1 MALEGTLKDFGL
13 ADILQLI
20 GIQRKTGVLTVE
32 NDEDAVTVS
41 FLEGQVVGADTRRRN
56 LEDLLGS
63 VLVRTGRIT
72 EAQLQEAL
80 RLQKSTLQRLG
91 YLLINQGFVSQQDLQ
106 DALRVQVTQIVYRLF
121 RWRSGRYHFAP
132 ADHMEYDRD
141 QFTPVSAET
150 ILMEGARMVDEWPI
164 IERRIRSGQMVLRK
178 TVAGAAI
185 EAPVRSL
192 VEADIDL
199 GLTTSVD
206 DGEGRDEVELPP
218 EARDVLRLVDGHS
231 SVRVLAERCP
241 LGEFDTYR
249 ILYELLNRN
258 LIEEVRAAAVLEPL
272 RPAGLGDRLASRGL
286 PMLLAAIALLSLLT
300 LRFNPVSPW
309 RVEMSGETTDRLRS
323 FASRARIEKVEQAI
337 RAFYLDTGGVPERL
351 DALVQSGF
359 LEASDLLDPWSRPY
373 RYVVAPEGYR
383 IEGLDGAGAASDQLT
398 VQHRFSAAERMVL
411 EGAATAAVTHGG
423 RARP

>member
-32 NDEDAVTVS
+32 NEDDSVTVS

-72 EAQLQEAL
+72 EAQLQDTL
-80 RLQKSTLQRLG
+80 RVQKSTLQRLG
-91 YLLINQGFVSQQDLQ
+91 YLLINSGYVSEQDLQ

-132 ADHMEYDRD
+132 ADHVEYDRD

-164 IERRIRSGQMVLRK
+164 IERRIRSGQMILRK
-178 TVAGAAI
+178 TPAGAAV

-199 GLTTSVD
+199 GLGGLAD
-206 DGEGRDEVELPP
+206 PGEGQREAELPL
-218 EARDVLRLVDGHS
+218 ETRDVLRMVDGRTP
-231 SVRVLAERCP
+231 VQVIAERCP

-249 ILYELLNRN
+249 ILYELMNRG

-272 RPAGLGDRLASRGL
+272 RPAGFGARLASHGV
-286 PMLLAAIALLSLLT
+286 PAVLAVIALASLLT
-300 LRFNPVSPW
+300 LRLNPVSPW
-309 RVEMSGETTDRLRS
+309 RVEMQGDTTDRLRM
-323 FASRARIEKVEQAI
+323 FASRARIERVEQAL
-337 RAFYLDTGGVPERL
+337 RSFYLDFGAVPERL
-351 DALVQSGF
+351 DALVQSGY
-359 LEASDLLDPWSRPY
+359 LEPPDLLDPWSRPY
-373 RYVVAPEGYR
+373 RYVLAGEGYR
-383 IEGLDGAGAASDQLT
+383 IEGLDGAGAASQDLA

-411 EGAATAAVTHGG
+411 EGAAAAATHGG

>member
-72 EAQLQEAL
+72 EAQLHQTL
-80 RLQKSTLQRLG
+80 RVQKRTLQRLG
-91 YLLINQGFVSQQDLQ
+91 YLLIHAGYVSEQDLQ
-106 DALRVQVTQIVYRLF
+106 DALRIQITQILYRLF
-121 RWRSGRYHFAP
+121 RWRAGRYQFAP
-132 ADHMEYDRD
+132 TEHMEYDREH
-141 QFTPVSAET
+141 FMPVSAET

-178 TVAGAAI
+178 TATGAAV
-185 EAPVRSL
+185 EAPVQSL

-199 GLTTSVD
+199 GLTGAAD
-206 DGEGRDEVELPP
+206 AGDGPAEVEILP
-218 EARDVLRLVDGHS
+218 EAREVLRMVDGYS
-231 SVRVLAERCP
+231 AVQVLAERCP

-249 ILYELLNRN
+249 ILYELMNRN
-258 LIEEVRAAAVLEPL
+258 LIEEVRSAAVLEPL
-272 RPAGLGDRLASRGL
+272 RPAGLRERLATQAL
-286 PMLLAAIALLSLLT
+286 PMFLAALAVVSLLT
-300 LRFNPVSPW
+300 LQFNPASPW
-309 RVEMSGETTDRLRS
+309 RVEMRGETTDRLRT
-323 FASRARIEKVEQAI
+323 FASRARIERVEQAV
-337 RAFYLDTGGVPERL
+337 RAFYLDFGAVPERL
-351 DALVQSGF
+351 EALVQSGY
-359 LEASDLLDPWSRPY
+359 LKPPDLLDPWGRPY
-373 RYVVAPEGYR
+373 RYLLAPEGYR
-383 IEGLDGAGAASDQLT
+383 LEGLDGGGTASDELT

-411 EGAATAAVTHGG
+411 DGAAASATHGG